1 MSAHVVGQQTFDGLG
16 RQLSITVG
24 GRLTHSTYV
33 AGQLAPSANIL
44 PDNREIGFEYVHSL
58 EDQLK
63 EVRPADEPVETFD
76 YHPQLGVRNHA
87 KGSLGD
93 QNVTF
98 STDGLRATDIW
109 NVDKDEHIMH
119 WRHSLGG
126 VLLGYEDSSNAEH
139 KRYHDV
145 FGRLERMEVGEIS
158 CQIGYNEFSLPC
170 SYTTIDSASGNQ
182 LLQTLSYDSLNREH
196 IRSFVA
202 TTAGV
207 SQNYVQTLT
216 YTDLDQLKSRHWK
229 EDARQGAETFSYD
242 LLGRL
247 RTYTA
252 DSTIAP
258 EDPFGNRIV
267 EQVFTLNMF
276 DGYERVITTFID
288 GSRDEACFSYDNP
301 QDPCQVSAISHSHP
315 SWPAAISLKYDAC
328 GRLQADSLGRRMN
341 WDVQGRL
348 KSVDYRG
355 KTCTYGYDP
364 SGNLCDRTVDTKR
377 TRSFYSNGVLTH
389 EQCGDDVVY
398 ALRDAGQLYALDRL
412 SAGVRQG
419 NATLIG
425 CDAQGSVRVEIDL
438 TARTRHYTA
447 HGAAPNEEQASSPY
461 GFAGER
467 REPLTDWYIA
477 GGFRPYDPLLMVF
490 VAPDSLSKSPF
501 GQGGINP
508 YSYCAGDPINRIDP
522 DGHAWWSWL
531 IAGVGI
537 VGGIVATVFSFGAG
551 APAGAAIIAV
561 TNSGLASLTVSQA
574 VVIGVAALGAVSVA
588 TGAASTMAR
597 LMDSEWGGAAIL
609 GYISAATGV
618 VTGIYGMKQMLS
630 KVGEKVGRAA
640 RVLNQRLSEGT
651 RYGINAAPLPS
662 NLSAKFFEN
671 YDTLRTPALLTRSN
685 WNGNLMGL
693 TGDMHSPEKLAVSL
707 IEPSISSHALAGTT
721 DINGAFLLAA
731 DYAGVSGT
739 AQRLSKTLGMPV
751 IAPVGKMTVPIGAP
765 GAQGT
770 YPGVP
775 FSNFLSPQPSL
786 PPGLPVGGPHELRVH
801 AVWNI
806 YTPRT

>member
-109 NVDKDEHIMH
+109 NVDKDEHITH

-182 LLQTLSYDSLNREH
+182 LLQTVSYDSLNREH

-202 TTAGV
+202 TTAGI
-207 SQNYVQTLT
+207 SQTYVQTLT

-229 EDARQGAETFSYD
+229 EDARQGEETFSYD

-252 DSTIAP
+252 DGTIAP

-315 SWPAAISLKYDAC
+315 SWPAAISLDYDAC
-328 GRLQADSLGRRMN
+328 GRLQADSLGRRLS

-348 KSVDYRG
+348 KGVDYRG

-377 TRSFYSNGVLTH
+377 TRSFHNNGVMTH
-389 EQCGDDVVY
+389 EQCGDDVVHM
-398 ALRDAGQLYALDRL
+398 LRDAGQLFALARL
-412 SAGVRQG
+412 SSGIRQG

-425 CDAQGSVRVEIDL
+425 CDAQGSVRLEVDL
-438 TARTRHYTA
+438 AARTRHYTA
-447 HGAAPNEEQASSPY
+447 HGAAPTEEQAGSPY

-467 REPLTDWYIA
+467 REPLTGWYMA
-477 GGFRPYDPLLMVF
+477 GGFRPYDPVLMMF
-490 VAPDSLSKSPF
+490 IAPDSLSKSPF
-501 GQGGINP
+501 GQGGVNP
-508 YSYCAGDPINRIDP
+508 YSYCAGDPVNRIDP
-522 DGHAWWSWL
+522 DGQSWWPWL
-531 IAGVGI
+531 IAGFGI
-537 VGGIVATVFSFGAG
+537 VSGFATIVASFGAA
-551 APAGAAIIAV
+551 APAGAAIIAA
-561 TNSGLASLTVSQA
+561 TNVGVASLTVTQA
-574 VVIGVAALGAVSVA
+574 VAIGVAALSAVSIS
-588 TGAASTMAR
+588 TGAAASVGR
-597 LMDSEWGGAAIL
+597 LVDSEWQGAAIL
-609 GYISAATGV
+609 GYISGAIGLVTGV
-618 VTGIYGMKQMLS
+618 YGMRHILS
-630 KVGEKVGRAA
+630 KVGEKIGRAA
-640 RVLNQRLSEGT
+640 RVVTHRLNEGS
-651 RYGINAAPLPS
+651 RYGLNAAPLPS
-662 NLSAKFFEN
+662 NLSAKFFVN
-671 YDTLRTPALLTRSN
+671 YDTELTPAFLTRSN
-685 WNGNLMGL
+685 LSGKLMGL
-693 TGDMHSPEKLAVSL
+693 DGEMYSPEKLAQRL
-707 IEPSISSHALAGTT
+707 LEPSITANALAGAT
-721 DINGAFLLAA
+721 DTEGALLLAA
-731 DYAGVSGT
+731 DYAGISGT

-765 GAQGT
+765 GAPGINA
-770 YPGVP
+770 GVP
-775 FSNFLSPQPSL
+775 FSNFLSTQPSL
-786 PPGLPVGGPHELRVH
+786 PPGLPVGGPQELRVH

-806 YTPRT
+806 YLPHS